1 MTSVRHRLD
10 RFPVLTLIVFV
21 VTATT
26 SVLQFWV
33 PGMLAALQRS
43 PQGLHGQWWRSGTS
57 MFVQDGGVPGTV
69 SNLLF
74 LLLVGVLA
82 EQVLTRPRWLVGYFG
97 AGLVGEAAGYAWQ
110 PFGGG
115 NSVAICGL
123 VGVLLVASAFRPVA
137 GDESGAWAL
146 RFAPIVV
153 MYWCGALLG
162 QVFWPAL
169 IVYVIGGIAAQV
181 VAQRGRSVGRAVAVA
196 GGIATVALVAET
208 DIHGAALAAGIAIG
222 TVFALLDRIRP
233 DRIRS
238 HTSEGAFP

>member
-1 MTSVRHRLD
+1 MTDVRHRLD
-10 RFPVLTLIVFV
+10 RFPVLTLIVFA

-26 SVLQFWV
+26 SILQFWV
-33 PGMLAALQRS
+33 PGVLTALQRT
-43 PQGLHGQWWRSGTS
+43 PQGLHGDWWRSATS
-57 MFVQDGGVPGTV
+57 MVVQDGGVPGTV

-82 EQVLTRPRWLVGYFG
+82 EQVLTRPRWLIGYFG

-123 VGVLLVASAFRPVA
+123 VGALLVASAVRPVA
-137 GDESGAWAL
+137 ARDAGARAL
-146 RFAPIVV
+146 RFAPMVV

-162 QVFWPAL
+162 LVFWPAM
-169 IVYVIGGIAAQV
+169 IVYVIGGV
-181 VAQRGRSVGRAVAVA
+181 VAQAAAQRGHSVGRAVAAA
-196 GGIATVALVAET
+196 GGIATVALVAEM

-233 DRIRS
+233 ARTRP